1 MFFTKHY
8 LNIKE
13 GDEFYNNKELINNF
27 IDNYM
32 KYYQTNK
39 KEDLEKAVIY
49 SKYYFYYKLKNCIYD
64 DEIMDI
70 LMKINN

>member
-1 MFFTKHY
+1 MFFTKNY

-13 GDEFYNNKELINNF
+13 GDEFYNNKYLINNF

-39 KEDLEKAVIY
+39 KEDFEKAVIY

-64 DEIMDI
+64 NEIMDI
-70 LMKINN
+70 LIKVNN

>member
-32 KYYQTNK
+32 KYYQPNK

-70 LMKINN
+70 IMKINN

>member
-27 IDNYM
+27 IDKYM

-39 KEDLEKAVIY
+39 K
-49 SKYYFYYKLKNCIYD
+49 KN
-64 DEIMDI
+64 
-70 LMKINN
+70 

>member
-1 MFFTKHY
+1 
-8 LNIKE
+8 
-13 GDEFYNNKELINNF
+13 
-27 IDNYM
+27 M

-70 LMKINN
+70 LMKVNN